1 MAMYRSKVLPLSVWL
16 LCATSFFIF
25 CQSSLQHDTLY
36 LVMEL
41 ASASSFG
48 GKRQSGRTFS
58 CGPKS
63 RIIVAANTETAT
75 KSRNLW
81 KMCPNST
88 VCPQII
94 AICGQITL
102 HGHNEVMDVAGYRCA
117 REFRHGKTYRAAS
130 AA

>member
-1 MAMYRSKVLPLSVWL
+1 MYRSTVSPLSVWL

-25 CQSSLQHDTLY
+25 CKSSLQQDTLY

-41 ASASSFG
+41 ASASRPPILRGLPAAGLIVRTVCGTAASSFG

-75 KSRNLW
+75 NSMKLW
-81 KMCPNST
+81 IFKEIWRSN
-88 VCPQII
+88 PQKRL
-94 AICGQITL
+94 ICGHLSRTAEI
-102 HGHNEVMDVAGYRCA
+102 
-117 REFRHGKTYRAAS
+117 
-130 AA
+130 